1 MFDFVSYR
9 HCKVSNFWRDNS
21 DFSPLFFALTF
32 ADFWMPVLTFQREVC
47 AEVVYSLEAW
57 VQPAVLTVATCLG
70 VSASLSLTSLDFC
83 GLALLAFILH
93 ALILRAL
100 TQMLRK
106 RAAIML

>member
-57 VQPAVLTVATCLG
+57 VQPAVLTVATIVFGPLQLHFFCQLG
-70 VSASLSLTSLDFC
+70 DCFGGSVEFLCNYLGGITIQIQL
-83 GLALLAFILH
+83 G
-93 ALILRAL
+93 
-100 TQMLRK
+100 Q
-106 RAAIML
+106 